1 MVRREAE
8 CKVDHKEHMREG
20 DGTVILTSLISS
32 PKELYDKGRLFSRI
46 TLNPGCSIGYHVHE
60 QDAELFYILAGIG
73 VYSDNGT
80 EKAVRAGDVTI
91 CETGHGHSIANT
103 GEDPLEIVAVIV
115 YA

>member
-60 QDAELFYILAGIG
+60 GESELFYFMRGEG
-73 VYSDNGT
+73 VYNDNGT
-80 EKAVRAGDVTI
+80 EVKVSPGDVAI
-91 CETGHGHSIANT
+91 CPAGEGHGIANR
-103 GEDPLEIVAVIV
+103 GDEVLELVAVIV

>member
-1 MVRREAE
+1 MIRRAENCMVEYRE
-8 CKVDHKEHMREG
+8 KMRDG
-20 DGTVILTSLISS
+20 NGTVKLTGFIAG
-32 PKELYDKGRLFSRI
+32 PEELNGKGRLFSKI
-46 TLNPGCSIGYHVHE
+46 TLEPGCSIGYHIHDK
-60 QDAELFYILAGIG
+60 DAELFYILAGTG